1 MRDDRGVRGV
11 RRRAAGHGINTCRCG
26 AALSRCRCMGPHTPR
41 IVQETCDRC
50 RPPHEKTPRR
60 VDVNQHTPAEKAI
73 TEAMRAVEAAGASPA
88 LTDAIVLLQKARDRV
103 ADHADAVV
111 AERSLVVPS

>member
-1 MRDDRGVRGV
+1 
-11 RRRAAGHGINTCRCG
+11 
-26 AALSRCRCMGPHTPR
+26 MGPHTPR